1 MVDNKKNN
9 VVKIAAPVLIV
20 PDDHGNELPVL
31 MDRHYIEDILSHAKK
46 KKLSILGY
54 RLKRKNIEI
63 VFKNPKH
70 ASVFALTWSENE

>member
-1 MVDNKKNN
+1 MVGRKKDN
-9 VVKIAAPVLIV
+9 VVKIAAPVLTV
-20 PDDHGNELPVL
+20 PDEHGNEIPVL